1 MKQNFVLRFDKKEI
15 PIWAEK
21 YSTLTDLEKKIEAEI
36 APRIRA
42 RGYYTREDFLDLCY
56 WKTPRTKKL
65 VYSNTVET
73 IQELTRLALS
83 KPQERL
89 RIEILTHLQGVGWP
103 TASVLLHFGYDNL
116 YPILDFRALWSL
128 GLEKPPSQYGF
139 DFWMDYTH
147 YCRLLAAEINVS
159 MRMLDRALWE
169 YSKQNQK

>member
-1 MKQNFVLRFDKKEI
+1 MKQNFVLQFDRKEI
-15 PIWAEK
+15 PDWAEK

-36 APRIRA
+36 APGARA

-56 WKTPRTKKL
+56 WKTPRTKPL
-65 VYSNTVET
+65 VRSNTTET

-83 KPQERL
+83 KPHERL
-89 RIEILTHLQGVGWP
+89 RIETLTYLRGVGWP

-128 GLEKPPSQYGF
+128 GLEKPPSQYDF

-147 YCRLLAAEINVS
+147 YCRQLATEVNVS

>member
-1 MKQNFVLRFDKKEI
+1 MKQNFVLRFDQKEI

-36 APRIRA
+36 APRVRA

-56 WKTPRTKKL
+56 WKTPRTKPL
-65 VYSNTVET
+65 VQSNTVET

-83 KPQERL
+83 KPHERL
-89 RIEILTHLQGVGWP
+89 RIETLTHLRGVGWP

-128 GLEKPPSQYGF
+128 GLEKPPSQYTF
-139 DFWMDYTH
+139 DFWMAYTH
-147 YCRLLAAEINVS
+147 YCRQLAADVNVS
-159 MRMLDRALWE
+159 MRTLDRALWE
-169 YSKQNQK
+169 YSKREQK